1 MGRAGCCIGGEIGE
15 RIREMMGSELLRRK
29 AAGVKEEARKA
40 VGDGGSCGI
49 NLMRLFQEW
58 KTSKGSI

>member
-1 MGRAGCCIGGEIGE
+1 
-15 RIREMMGSELLRRK
+15 MMGSELLRRK